1 MDKRSAVI
9 IPVEFPKWWIFSPLF
24 VPFELAWGEFV
35 LRSFPW
41 TGKSGDSMVVST
53 SGLLVTAST
62 KTVVRVSL
70 DISTVWTLS
79 GITLGAGE
87 TFGPPKITH
96 WSSSPILPEFLIYPL
111 KFSIRKKSISIADQ
125 RRPGVNE
132 TKIHFMLGLSP
143 FLCILIRASKT
154 ITIGL
159 LIRSYILTSQS
170 WVLSFLI
177 SDSKSKTKVT
187 ELSGNPFRLQI
198 WNDKWENEKGKSL
211 EMGKGKIPSSFKH
224 TQVHLNVSLRAYIIS
239 SVIIR
244 GKPVFFFNVMT
255 STAPFLLT
263 VPFFSFKH
271 MSNFYRLIN
280 FILDNI

>member
-1 MDKRSAVI
+1 MFA
-9 IPVEFPKWWIFSPLF
+9 
-24 VPFELAWGEFV
+24 
-35 LRSFPW
+35 
-41 TGKSGDSMVVST
+41 ST
-53 SGLLVTAST
+53 SGLLVTALT

-70 DISTVWTLS
+70 NISTVWTLS
-79 GITLGAGE
+79 GITLGAGV

-211 EMGKGKIPSSFKH
+211 EMGKGKIPSSFKQ

-263 VPFFSFKH
+263 VPFFFLS
-271 MSNFYRLIN
+271 STCQT
-280 FILDNI
+280 FIA